1 MTECIACLCRC
12 PAGSSASFLYRKLQL
27 TVPRSFPL
35 SIVGVRADNEA
46 VDAWIK
52 GFFAT
57 MDAADATDTE
67 SLGRTPYVLGLRV

>member
-1 MTECIACLCRC
+1 M
-12 PAGSSASFLYRKLQL
+12 
-27 TVPRSFPL
+27 PRAFPL
-35 SIVGVRADNEA
+35 SIVDVRADNEA

-67 SLGRTPYVLGLRV
+67 SLGRAPLGFRV